1 MSALHR
7 RRARA
12 ALAVAG
18 TLLAVTAALAM
29 AGCGVPLDSAPR
41 PITQTTIAPTD
52 ATPTTIASTGAPEVS
67 VYFLNGDRLQRIGYP
82 VEGDPTIRQALDF
95 VLAAPPESS
104 DEDLHTSVP
113 PGTELRSVEVTGG
126 VATVDL
132 TSAINDVSGP
142 AQKEAFAQIVFTALA
157 FDEVQSVRFLI
168 DGEPIDAPTDDGN
181 LAEVSAGNYDAPL
194 NPR

>member
-1 MSALHR
+1 MT
-7 RRARA
+7 RARRTLL
-12 ALAVAG
+12 ALAVA
-18 TLLAVTAALAM
+18 VTAAVL
-29 AGCGVPLDSAPR
+29 AGCGVPLDRAPR

-52 ATPTTIASTGAPEVS
+52 ATPTTIATSGAPEVS
-67 VYFLNGDRLQRIGYP
+67 VYFLNGDQLQRIGYP
-82 VEGDPTIRQALDF
+82 VEGDPTIGQALDF
-95 VLAAPPESS
+95 VLAAPPEPIG
-104 DEDLHTSVP
+104 EDLHTSVP
-113 PGTELRSVEVTGG
+113 PGTELRSVEVTDG

-157 FDEVQSVRFLI
+157 FDDVQTVRFLI

-181 LAEVSAGNYDAPL
+181 LAEVTADNYDAPL